1 MQSILSFI
9 YPISGISLEM
19 DESINRA
26 VMRDDKF
33 NSLVKQGI
41 DVFLTHVGRFKR
53 KSRLN

>member
-1 MQSILSFI
+1 VQSILSFI